1 MRNRKLYWDFDNDVE
16 VINTMLRY
24 ISEISEM
31 IERFKGDMK
40 LYESDYAFRYA
51 LDMPLFQIQELTQSK
66 LSDDFKSRFS
76 DEVNFNSIRL
86 NRNDLAH
93 AYGVIDYEDEWYT
106 IKIWLPT
113 YEEFLLKAKR
123 ILNSELDENN

>member
-1 MRNRKLYWDFDNDVE
+1 MYWEFDNDVE

-40 LYESDYAFRYA
+40 FYESDYAFRYA
-51 LDMPLFQIQELTQSK
+51 LDIPLFQIQELTQSK

-86 NRNDLAH
+86 NKNDLAH
-93 AYGVIDYEDEWYT
+93 AYGVIDYEEKLWQN
-106 IKIWLPT
+106 
-113 YEEFLLKAKR
+113 
-123 ILNSELDENN
+123 NSHSMSVYD